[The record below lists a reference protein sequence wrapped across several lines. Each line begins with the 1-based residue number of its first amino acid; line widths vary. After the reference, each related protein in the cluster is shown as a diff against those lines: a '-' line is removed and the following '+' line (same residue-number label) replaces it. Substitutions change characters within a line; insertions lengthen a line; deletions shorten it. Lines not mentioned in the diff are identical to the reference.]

1 MSLSFEFS
9 TFFFWKKKKFWCVTA
24 VQVAWTLLQRCAS
37 ADAKSTTSELR
48 KSTVFSVSLRRLH
61 PKGLF
66 RVDAEMTED
75 PGGGKCNVAM
85 HAGWESRWN
94 WEMEME
100 MEIWWRYLRF
110 GMPDFFTFKNNSL
123 RSLRS
128 LRSLSQRHWDT
139 ETFRLAQTFSGAG
152 QGEARLHTWAVLHRW
167 QLQFAKSFFF
177 KHLVMAKP
185 CKMHHMISYDIICI
199 VLFVAFCAVLLD
211 FFHFAF
217 FVSKPASMQGD
228 SMFSVEDVF
237 SQFDVL
243 HRLMPLDVGRNE
255 TAEKQ
260 QFWENNGNHKKILAK
275 ISIFGNYSC
284 KM

>member
-1 MSLSFEFS
+1 
-9 TFFFWKKKKFWCVTA
+9 
-24 VQVAWTLLQRCAS
+24 
-37 ADAKSTTSELR
+37 
-48 KSTVFSVSLRRLH
+48 
-61 PKGLF
+61 
-66 RVDAEMTED
+66 
-75 PGGGKCNVAM
+75 
-85 HAGWESRWN
+85 
-94 WEMEME
+94 
-100 MEIWWRYLRF
+100 
-110 GMPDFFTFKNNSL
+110 
-123 RSLRS
+123 
-128 LRSLSQRHWDT
+128 
-139 ETFRLAQTFSGAG
+139 
-152 QGEARLHTWAVLHRW
+152 
-167 QLQFAKSFFF
+167 
-177 KHLVMAKP
+177 MAKP